1 MRTSY
6 SWRIFNILNMALLF
20 SRHLCH
26 KASKAKRFELAAE
39 LITFIFVLVVN
50 QYTNFAF
57 LELELYIRCASIE
70 S

>member
-1 MRTSY
+1 M
-6 SWRIFNILNMALLF
+6 LNMALLF

-26 KASKAKRFELAAE
+26 KKASKAKRFELAAE
-39 LITFIFVLVVN
+39 LITLIFVLVAN